1 MWDEA
6 GELATPGTC
15 PAAKLLLDKSF
26 AFCLWLNG
34 CVFAW
39 GGKWDSNCSPHKKH
53 PGCVRFTKCYI
64 AIVSLLGCSRTKA
77 VRWVEL
83 LVHPSV
89 WQVAHGWEGSGTQKS
104 KRATVI
110 TVLCLLFL
118 CMRGS
123 SQVLVFSHGKL
134 QMHSSAWV
142 SLHVVFF
149 LKSGNERWC
158 QTANSFNSCEMF
170 WDAGERC
177 QESICWRLYWKCFL
191 RSTAILCYSLSR
203 RGDSFVPF

>member
-6 GELATPGTC
+6 GEVATPGTC

-34 CVFAW
+34 YVFAC

-64 AIVSLLGCSRTKA
+64 AITSLLGCSRTKA
-77 VRWVEL
+77 VCQVEL
-83 LVHPSV
+83 LVHSSV
-89 WQVAHGWEGSGTQKS
+89 WQVAHGWEGSRNASQRGPW
-104 KRATVI
+104 
-110 TVLCLLFL
+110 LLPSFA
-118 CMRGS
+118 CS
-123 SQVLVFSHGKL
+123 SYGEQPCPRLLTRKL

-142 SLHVVFF
+142 SLRVVFF

-177 QESICWRLYWKCFL
+177 
-191 RSTAILCYSLSR
+191 
-203 RGDSFVPF
+203 